1 MYAFELALPYLL
13 HLASNAGA
21 AMMIAAILGVGFW
34 IGDHLFLGL
43 IPKDFKQVPIVRR
56 AAFIGGA
63 CFAFSTLWNAAF
75 HAGGIEF
82 SFLAPF
88 GDRAPDF
95 GLFWEKLM
103 QTLSWLSPLAVSSGY
118 LPSKLTYATGCVA
131 TLASLVAAWFYWR
144 GAYALRAALVGL
156 FVAASTALAI
166 VYVAVAVVW
175 LLQLMNIWFIA
186 LAGVL
191 YQKYRNLQL
200 AHGH

>member
-1 MYAFELALPYLL
+1 
-13 HLASNAGA
+13 
-21 AMMIAAILGVGFW
+21 MIAAILGLGFW
-34 IGDHLFLGL
+34 VGDHLFLGL

-56 AAFIGGA
+56 AAFVGGA

-88 GDRAPDF
+88 GDRPADF
-95 GLFWEKLM
+95 MLFWEKLM
-103 QTLSWLSPLAVSSGY
+103 QTLSWLSPTAAFAGY
-118 LPSKLTYATGCVA
+118 NPSKVSYITGVVA
-131 TLASLVAAWFYWR
+131 SVASLVAAWKYWR
-144 GAYALRAALVGL
+144 GAWALRAALVGL
-156 FVAASTALAI
+156 FVVAATAIAI
-166 VYVAVAVVW
+166 VYVAVAVIW

-191 YQKYRNLQL
+191 FQKYRNLQL